1 MSVIRTTLSSQ
12 KKAFDMT
19 VGQKEEYKKFFFYD
33 EVYAIKL
40 FDDRDDYIVIGD
52 MLSSYTFETL
62 ENKIDEC
69 MTFEDQY
76 EEYENSRI
84 NSMEC

>member
-1 MSVIRTTLSSQ
+1 
-12 KKAFDMT
+12 
-19 VGQKEEYKKFFFYD
+19 
-33 EVYAIKL
+33 
-40 FDDRDDYIVIGD
+40 

-76 EEYENSRI
+76 EEYEKLKNQFYGMLNTFAPKFIQDMRAQILMSI
-84 NSMEC
+84 EPKD